1 MPNEDLHERS
11 TIMANQRRATGPERL
26 GGAQP
31 PSSGGYGDNDTSPQ
45 RVGESDAPDVKQ
57 QEPRELEGLSGMNPG
72 AAVRPDNRD
81 DRSDAQLE
89 LGQKPPGGG
98 EPAAFGAP
106 PGVSSEENDP
116 DDVGDRIEKQSLAT
130 DGLDG

>member
-1 MPNEDLHERS
+1 
-11 TIMANQRRATGPERL
+11 MANQRRAAGPERL

-31 PSSGGYGDNDTSPQ
+31 PSSGGYGDVDTSPQ

-57 QEPRELEGLSGMNPG
+57 QEPRPLEGLSGMSPG

-81 DRSDAQLE
+81 DLPDPQRE
-89 LGQKPPGGG
+89 LGQEQPGGG
-98 EPAAFGAP
+98 ESAMPDAPAS
-106 PGVSSEENDP
+106 VSAEEDDP
-116 DDVGDRIEKQSLAT
+116 DDLDDRVEGQSLTT

>member
-1 MPNEDLHERS
+1 
-11 TIMANQRRATGPERL
+11 MANPRRAAGPERL

-31 PSSGGYGDNDTSPQ
+31 PSSGGYGDVDTSPQ

-57 QEPRELEGLSGMNPG
+57 QEPRPLEGLSGMSPG

-81 DRSDAQLE
+81 DRSDEQVE
-89 LGQKPPGGG
+89 LGQKQPDPG
-98 EPAAFGAP
+98 EPAAPGTP
-106 PGVSSEENDP
+106 PGVSSDENDP
-116 DDVGDRIEKQSLAT
+116 DDVGDRVEGQSLAT